1 MSDDNFLPPMAC
13 IYLIVCLNFLP
24 LILMTS
30 SVLTYFS
37 LGIHFLVKD
46 ISIRNECPDS
56 FLWEYILV
64 CVIFTP
70 FFYLHHFLK
79 KYLSF
84 SKKIT
89 FRVLIFSVFFC
100 FIAVIYGGIGLYNHS
115 SNCENDTSDLSKF
128 GIASLIFQILFLIYG
143 FVAYLDYIETIEEQ
157 TSLNI
162 QEQSNFGS
170 SSDEI
175 VDGQSS
181 PENEVFIDEDKY
193 HYIETDV

>member
-1 MSDDNFLPPMAC
+1 MSDDSFLPHMTC

-46 ISIRNECPDS
+46 SHIRNSCPDS
-56 FLWEYILV
+56 LVWEYVVL

-70 FFYLHHFLK
+70 LFYLHHFMK
-79 KYLSF
+79 NYLSF
-84 SKKIT
+84 KKKTT
-89 FRVLIFSVFFC
+89 FRVLIFSIGFCIIFLVF
-100 FIAVIYGGIGLYNHS
+100 GGLS
-115 SNCENDTSDLSKF
+115 FQTNCENDATDLKNF
-128 GIASLIFQILFLIYG
+128 AIASLTFQFLFLIYG
-143 FVAYLDYIETIEEQ
+143 FIAYFDYIETIEEK

-162 QEQSNFGS
+162 QEQPNFGS

-175 VDGQSS
+175 VEEQSS
-181 PENEVFIDEDKY
+181 PENEVFIDEDGY
-193 HYIETDV
+193 NSIV